1 MPFSLIP
8 CRRGVALVVALAVAF
23 LILTLVG
30 WPAARAAVGLSSFS
44 ATPDPAAGIIQVTWA
59 TETEVDVAAFRVLR
73 NSTPVS
79 ANAQQ
84 VDQQPA
90 RGAAV
95 TGAGYD
101 FADSTVS
108 PGTTYYYWL
117 YELTVDGQLN
127 LLRTSLMAEDY
138 ITAALPASTTP
149 PATPPA
155 TSSATNTPT
164 TLPATNTPTATPPGT
179 NTPVATSPVGVTS
192 TPTSAALFGLTPT
205 VPQPGSAPSLQ
216 STPLSATPA
225 TGSQV
230 APPDSAFAQQPLSP
244 LATPVATL
252 AIASPQ
258 GSQPLP
264 GDPGATAQGGT
275 TPGGVPA
282 SAAGAPGTTPMA
294 ARPPAQAPQP
304 TVGIDQ
310 PSALLQARPTA
321 TPRPGPPAADRGNTT
336 SLVAIV
342 GGGTLCGASLLA
354 LAALVIWRRS

>member
-1 MPFSLIP
+1 VRS
-8 CRRGVALVVALAVAF
+8 
-23 LILTLVG
+23 
-30 WPAARAAVGLSSFS
+30 
-44 ATPDPAAGIIQVTWA
+44 
-59 TETEVDVAAFRVLR
+59 
-73 NSTPVS
+73 
-79 ANAQQ
+79 
-84 VDQQPA
+84 
-90 RGAAV
+90 
-95 TGAGYD
+95 
-101 FADSTVS
+101 
-108 PGTTYYYWL
+108 
-117 YELTVDGQLN
+117 
-127 LLRTSLMAEDY
+127 
-138 ITAALPASTTP
+138 
-149 PATPPA
+149 
-155 TSSATNTPT
+155 
-164 TLPATNTPTATPPGT
+164 
-179 NTPVATSPVGVTS
+179 
-192 TPTSAALFGLTPT
+192 GLTPT

-230 APPDSAFAQQPLSP
+230 ALPDSAFAQQPLSP

-275 TPGGVPA
+275 APGGVPA

-310 PSALLQARPTA
+310 PSALLRARPTA